1 MLSTQ
6 NENTPVQDSMQ
17 ALLETY
23 ARLKGA
29 NNIMPKMLEIFNNK
43 HIDFLAR
50 VKRLDEIMAEEP
62 AYEPLSE
69 IIFDLLMVQFLA
81 AEPHKETFFDSPEW
95 QHIEDETIS
104 RGTELLNLLL
114 YISDANEADAEISL
128 DDFLNEF
135 LLVDTDEFQD
145 EYKIYEE
152 LIRNTELMEAEL
164 SSVKQI
170 QSAMKEDAELKDI
183 FTPLVLFFQNPYNE
197 LPPPAE
203 SNLSAYEA
211 SVLNCLCGYNRG

>member
-1 MLSTQ
+1 
-6 NENTPVQDSMQ
+6 
-17 ALLETY
+17 
-23 ARLKGA
+23 
-29 NNIMPKMLEIFNNK
+29 
-43 HIDFLAR
+43 
-50 VKRLDEIMAEEP
+50 MAEEP

-81 AEPHKETFFDSPEW
+81 AEPHKETYFDSPEW

-211 SVLNCLCGYNRG
+211 SVLNCLWGYNKG

>member
-43 HIDFLAR
+43 HIDFLSR

-81 AEPHKETFFDSPEW
+81 AEPHKETYFDSPEW

-114 YISDANEADAEISL
+114 YISDANEADGRVGVS
-128 DDFLNEF
+128 
-135 LLVDTDEFQD
+135 
-145 EYKIYEE
+145 
-152 LIRNTELMEAEL
+152 
-164 SSVKQI
+164 
-170 QSAMKEDAELKDI
+170 
-183 FTPLVLFFQNPYNE
+183 
-197 LPPPAE
+197 
-203 SNLSAYEA
+203 
-211 SVLNCLCGYNRG
+211 